1 MTNATDDNAQLPKA
15 DKVEQAKKAKKK
27 DATALGFNDRIA
39 VRMSTALSSMWT
51 FWSLTLLIG
60 LALILQRPTGAQGW
74 VLFVVSIFFQGVAL
88 PVLAF
93 VSNQQGD
100 RTEGILRE
108 THDTVMKELE
118 DLRVMHEERS
128 QELAELRA
136 LHEEDRQW
144 RERMETILGTKS

>member
-1 MTNATDDNAQLPKA
+1 MQVPGTGA
-15 DKVEQAKKAKKK
+15 VEKG
-27 DATALGFNDRIA
+27 DARVFGFNDRMA
-39 VRMSTALSSMWT
+39 AMMSRGLSSMWT
-51 FWSLTLLIG
+51 FWTLTLLIG
-60 LALILQRPTGAQGW
+60 LALILQRPVGAQGW

-108 THDTVMKELE
+108 THDTVMRELE
-118 DLRVMHEERS
+118 DLRVLHEERS